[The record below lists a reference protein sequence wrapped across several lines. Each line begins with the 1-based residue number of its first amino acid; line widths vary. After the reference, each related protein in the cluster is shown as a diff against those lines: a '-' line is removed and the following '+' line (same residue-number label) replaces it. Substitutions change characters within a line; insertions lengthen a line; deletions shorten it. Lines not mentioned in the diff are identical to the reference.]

1 VFLAVI
7 AAGTGWTFEEI
18 DEQPDWFRDLVYVI
32 IMTDKQ
38 KLFGKLEGIIKLW
51 SKKH

>member
-7 AAGTGWTFEEI
+7 ASQTGWTYEQIE
-18 DEQPDWFRDLVYVI
+18 DQPDWFKEMVYVI

-38 KLFGKLEGIIKLW
+38 KLFSKLEGMISLW
-51 SKKH
+51 SRKH

>member
-1 VFLAVI
+1 MAVI
-7 AAGTGWTFEEI
+7 AAQTGWDYEQI
-18 DEQPDWFRDLVYVI
+18 DAQPDWFRELVYVI

-38 KLFGKLEGIIKLW
+38 KLFDTLEGIIKLW